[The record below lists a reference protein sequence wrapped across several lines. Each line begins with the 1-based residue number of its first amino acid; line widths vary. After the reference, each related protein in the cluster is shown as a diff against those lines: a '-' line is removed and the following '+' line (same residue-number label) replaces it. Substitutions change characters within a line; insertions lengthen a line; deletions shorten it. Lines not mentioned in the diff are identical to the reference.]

1 VTTKFFRRG
10 ASCSAIW
17 AYYRSTSKLATS
29 AARSDKL
36 SITRFPGNP
45 PDGGVLDHTEPG
57 PTAAR
62 MLVGAQ
68 LRRLRRAKGISRVD
82 AGRSIR
88 SSHSKISRL
97 ELGRTGFKLRD
108 VADLLTL
115 YGVEDEAERRL
126 VLTMAEQANAPGWW
140 QTYGDVVPGWLA
152 ACLGLEQ
159 AASVIRTYEVQYVP
173 CLLQTEAYAR
183 ALLRLSHLDDPPATL
198 DRRVALRLHRQQQV
212 LHRPDP
218 PHLWGVLDEAAL
230 RRPVGGRTTMRAQ
243 LDHLI
248 EAARLPHVN
257 LQVLPFSSGGH
268 PALGGAIT
276 ILRFPEGELSD
287 VVYLEQLVGAVFLD
301 KPAEVEHYR
310 HVLGR
315 LAVEAD
321 PPADTAATLRRIRD
335 EI

>member
-1 VTTKFFRRG
+1 
-10 ASCSAIW
+10 
-17 AYYRSTSKLATS
+17 
-29 AARSDKL
+29 
-36 SITRFPGNP
+36 
-45 PDGGVLDHTEPG
+45 
-57 PTAAR
+57 

-68 LRRLRRAKGISRVD
+68 LRRLRQAKGISREE

-97 ELGRTGFKLRD
+97 ELGRTGFKLND
-108 VADLLTL
+108 VTDLLTL
-115 YGVEDEAERRL
+115 YGVQDEAERRL
-126 VLTMAEQANAPGWW
+126 VLNMAEQANEPGWW
-140 QTYGDVVPGWLA
+140 QAYGDVVPGWLA

-183 ALLRLSHLDDPPATL
+183 ALLKLSHLDDPPATL
-198 DRRVALRLHRQQQV
+198 DRRVALRLHRQQV
-212 LHRPDP
+212 LRRPDR
-218 PHLWGVLDEAAL
+218 PHLWGVIDEAAL
-230 RRPVGGRTTMRAQ
+230 RRPIGGRATMRAQ

-257 LQVLPFSSGGH
+257 LQVLPFSYGGH

-276 ILRFPEGELSD
+276 ILRFPEGELLD
-287 VVYLEQLVGAVFLD
+287 VVYLEQLTGAVYLD

-310 HVLGR
+310 HVLSR
-315 LAVEAD
+315 LVVEAA

-335 EI
+335 EM